1 MRLGVRSS
9 QLILSERL
17 TLTPESSYFARFA
30 SASAHL
36 RDTRANADT
45 RQGSCS
51 FLVRLLLET
60 GETGVD
66 RSHRRLD
73 SRQRARKQFDLM
85 LER

>member
-1 MRLGVRSS
+1 
-9 QLILSERL
+9 
-17 TLTPESSYFARFA
+17 
-30 SASAHL
+30 
-36 RDTRANADT
+36 
-45 RQGSCS
+45 
-51 FLVRLLLET
+51 VRLLLET